1 MKKNRI
7 NNFKYLV
14 ITISVLSLFTACCK
28 EDDIIE
34 DPKPEPQAKTGTKT
48 ETVQKT
54 IPQPGISLSGTWNV
68 DHPTY
73 QVNKNEKSNSRQ
85 KTPFLFLMKDIGNLK
100 VRRYLRHVP
109 FWKQTQQLYKVI
121 L

>member
-73 QVNKNEKSNSRQ
+73 QVNISNFNKKNQ
-85 KTPFLFLMKDIGNLK
+85 
-100 VRRYLRHVP
+100 
-109 FWKQTQQLYKVI
+109 YKVYI
-121 L
+121 KETFTDAHTIPETVKE